1 MIPDPALGIAWFT
14 GTYAALALGAFV
26 VGPRP
31 WQKAAAIACS
41 LLPMAPA
48 VLFPPPLPVERGLLW
63 LLFALGFMRMVDV
76 TSEADQPLDFRLGL
90 ALAGFDV
97 RDMTRAAPALN
108 RGAFVSGFAW
118 SAGFALAML
127 AAAAVSTA
135 PWHVG
140 RWTVSLVQVELGG
153 PVLGP
158 IARSGWAVAVG
169 WPIRW
174 LCGAA
179 AVYCLIEWV
188 GALAVLFFGLLGLR
202 VLPLQAAPIR
212 SRTLVEFWGR
222 RWNREVGRWLY
233 RWCFRPLAARG
244 APAGGVAA
252 AFVFSGLF
260 HGVAMYAALGL
271 TAAGSMFLF
280 FVVQGG
286 LVGVERALGVARWRP
301 LPARTWTIG
310 TFLVTMPL
318 FVEPALQLA
327 GIVVPGG
334 PALHV
339 AFLVVQCGDV

>member
-1 MIPDPALGIAWFT
+1 MIPDPALGLAWFA
-14 GTYAALALGAFV
+14 GTYAALALGALAA
-26 VGPRP
+26 GPRA
-31 WQKAAAIACS
+31 WQKAVAVACS
-41 LLPMAPA
+41 LAPVVPA
-48 VLFPPPLPVERGLLW
+48 LLFPPPLPMERGLLW

-90 ALAGFDV
+90 ALAGFDT
-97 RDMTRAAPALN
+97 RDMERATPALN
-108 RGAFVSGFAW
+108 LRALAASFAW
-118 SAGFALAML
+118 SGGFGLAML
-127 AAAAVSTA
+127 FAAAVSNG

-140 RWTVSLVQVELGG
+140 PWTVSLVHVELGG

-188 GALAVLFFGLLGLR
+188 GALAVVFFGALGLR
-202 VLPLQAAPIR
+202 VLPLQARPIVSR
-212 SRTLVEFWGR
+212 SLVEFWGR

-244 APAGGVAA
+244 APAAGVAA

-260 HGVAMYAALGL
+260 HGVAMLAALDL
-271 TAAGSMFLF
+271 VAAGSMFLF
-280 FVVQGG
+280 FIVQGG
-286 LVGVERALGVARWRP
+286 LVGVERALGVARWRS
-301 LPARTWTIG
+301 LPARAWTIG

-327 GIVVPGG
+327 GIG
-334 PALHV
+334 
-339 AFLVVQCGDV
+339 